1 MLMTKAAYQKKQLQ
15 KIPLPSEAPGPQ
27 ALVLG
32 GVAGDYYCHAVW
44 QGKYNHLLTDGSG
57 RLRRLALRAHWD

>member
-1 MLMTKAAYQKKQLQ
+1 M
-15 KIPLPSEAPGPQ
+15 PLPSEAPGPQ